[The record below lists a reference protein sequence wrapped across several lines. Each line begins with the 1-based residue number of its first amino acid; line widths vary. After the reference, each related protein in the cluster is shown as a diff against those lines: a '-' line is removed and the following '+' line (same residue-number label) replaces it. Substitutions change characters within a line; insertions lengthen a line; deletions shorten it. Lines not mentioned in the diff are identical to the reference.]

1 MFKRLLLIV
10 TVGVTLSG
18 CFMAPIAL
26 IGPAAS
32 GFSTAS
38 IIQSGITTGADYVVK
53 TSTGKSIGEHA
64 IDALTGSNEDI
75 LKQTY
80 FPQIEEKFLKKENQ

>member
-1 MFKRLLLIV
+1 MIKRLLLIV
-10 TVGVTLSG
+10 VLGVSVSG

-38 IIQSGITTGADYVVK
+38 IIQSGITTGAGYVVK
-53 TSTGKSIGEHA
+53 KSTGKSISEHS
-64 IDALTGSNEDI
+64 ISALNEDF

-80 FPQIEEKFLKKENQ
+80 FPKKEEKFLKKENQ